1 MPRTLLQGQGTGRRL
16 AENGYTD
23 CRGGES
29 VRGYSVATLRK
40 TGSISAGGVPIDI
53 QHKIRSR
60 KLQPCML
67 PAVVDMGNGQRGS
80 IPGEDNW
87 IPRSNH
93 ESNSPRGET
102 SLSPFTVDISSYP
115 FPRRSSRPSQCHKR
129 QSDTRPFRIST
140 SNLSSAQP
148 C

>member
-1 MPRTLLQGQGTGRRL
+1 MYVDIQLLHFGRCTSPD
-16 AENGYTD
+16 AIKPKP
-23 CRGGES
+23 C
-29 VRGYSVATLRK
+29 ATHANVSEQ